1 MGEPHQS
8 RVYSDF
14 ARFYDFTFG
23 RMFVDHE
30 HEVIEQLNLRPGQQ
44 VLEVGVG
51 TGISLDAYPAYVDVV
66 GIDPSADMLR
76 HAVKKARENGWSHID
91 VRQGDALNLEFP
103 DNSFDWVTTFHVMTV
118 VPDPLRMMQ
127 EMVRVCKPGGKIVMV
142 NHFASENPLLY
153 SLVWAAN
160 PLTRHLGW
168 TTRLLV
174 RDVLGDKQIKVE
186 RNERVARL
194 SVHRLVIA
202 SKLPA

>member
-23 RMFVDHE
+23 RMLVDHE

>member
-1 MGEPHQS
+1 
-8 RVYSDF
+8 
-14 ARFYDFTFG
+14 
-23 RMFVDHE
+23 MFVDHE

-51 TGISLDAYPAYVDVV
+51 TGISLDAYPAYVNVV
-66 GIDPSADMLR
+66 GIDPSADMLK
-76 HAVKKARENGWSHID
+76 HAIKKTRENGWSHID
-91 VRQGDALNLEFP
+91 VRQGDAINLEFP

-118 VPDPLRMMQ
+118 VPDPLRMMH

-202 SKLPA
+202 SKLAA